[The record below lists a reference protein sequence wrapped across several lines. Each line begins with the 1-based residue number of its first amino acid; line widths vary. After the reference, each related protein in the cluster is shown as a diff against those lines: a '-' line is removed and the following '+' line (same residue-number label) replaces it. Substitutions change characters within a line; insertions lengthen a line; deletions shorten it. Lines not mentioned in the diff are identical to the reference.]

1 MGIQFLLDDIGWAV
15 KEENRKYGYGGHGYI
30 DRDGNHYVKKGLLLC
45 GTSTSTDNLAKK
57 LHALLVGD
65 PGLAKTQ
72 RVGF

>member
-1 MGIQFLLDDIGWAV
+1 MAMV
-15 KEENRKYGYGGHGYI
+15 GHGYI

-45 GTSTSTDNLAKK
+45 AASTSTDNLAKK